1 MAECAACGAGFLS
14 PQPSEDELARAYDE
28 TYYGKGRKKF
38 LSPVE
43 AGIRSL
49 TWMKWRGVRDVLS
62 PGARM
67 LDIGCGRGTLIR
79 MAREAGYEAY
89 GLERPSPEQHPLP
102 YVFYK
107 DLAECRFPDG
117 HFRLVTIWH
126 VLEHLRD
133 PLTTLAEIRRILAPG
148 GWLSVAVPNFGG
160 AQAEAAGRHWF
171 HLDLPRHLW
180 HFRRRSLEALL
191 AKAGLRAVRYSTF
204 SFEYDWYGTLQ
215 SWMNRAW
222 ADDNRLYSL
231 LKGQPA
237 ASAAGNTRRLA
248 TATALAAPALG
259 SALWDAARSR
269 GGTLTILAQ
278 RT

>member
-1 MAECAACGAGFLS
+1 MTECASCGVAFLH
-14 PQPSEDELARAYDE
+14 PQPSEAVLARHYDE

-43 AGIRSL
+43 AGIRTL
-49 TWMKWRGVRDVLS
+49 TWTKWRGVRGLLA

-79 MAREAGYEAY
+79 MARDAGFEAF
-89 GLERPSPEQHPLP
+89 GLERASPEEHPLP

-107 DLAECRFPDG
+107 DLEECRFPDG
-117 HFRLVTIWH
+117 HFQLVTLWH

-133 PLTTLAEIRRILAPG
+133 PLTSLREIHRILAPG
-148 GWLSVAVPNFGG
+148 GWFSVAVPNFGG
-160 AQAEAAGRHWF
+160 AQAQAAGPHWF

-180 HFRRRSLEALL
+180 HFRRRGLESLL
-191 AKAGLRAVRYSTF
+191 AKAGFRASRCSTL

-215 SWMNRAW
+215 SWMNRAL
-222 ADDNRLYSL
+222 ADENRLYSV

-237 ASAAGNTRRLA
+237 GRAEKAQRLTAAA
-248 TATALAAPALG
+248 ALALPALG
-259 SALWDAARSR
+259 SALWDAARKR
-269 GGTLTILAQ
+269 GGTLNILAQ